1 MKIALFGA
9 TGAIGQQVTEQAL
22 AAGHEVRA
30 LVRDTS
36 RQMLERIDT
45 VPGDIV
51 DAEAVARAV
60 EGTDAVIWCV
70 GATRNAADQV
80 PIFESGARN
89 LVAAMRR
96 HGVRRLVALSGA
108 GVTVPGERKPLSG
121 RLMSAVVKV
130 AARHVYEAKRREFE
144 VFSRSDLEWTLLR
157 PPRVVNGPV
166 TGRSVVGLQLSSS
179 RVTQGDL
186 AQAIVE
192 QLRDTRYLQA
202 APFVSTA

>member
-1 MKIALFGA
+1 MKIAVLGV

-36 RQMLERIDT
+36 RQMLDRIDT

-80 PIFESGARN
+80 PIFESVARN

-108 GVTVPGERKPLSG
+108 GVTMRGERKPLSG

-144 VFSRSDLEWTLLR
+144 VFTRSDLEWTLLR

-186 AQAIVE
+186 AQAMVE
-192 QLRDTRYLQA
+192 QLRDTSYLHA

>member
-1 MKIALFGA
+1 MKIAVFGA

-22 AAGHEVRA
+22 AADHEVRA
-30 LVRDTS
+30 LVRDRS
-36 RQMLERIDT
+36 RQPLERIDS

-108 GVTVPGERKPLSG
+108 GVTMPGERKPLSG

-157 PPRVVNGPV
+157 PPRVVDGPV
-166 TGRSVVGLQLSSS
+166 TGRSVVGFQLSSS

-186 AQAIVE
+186 AQAMVE
-192 QLRDTRYLQA
+192 QLRDTNYLHA

>member
-1 MKIALFGA
+1 MKIAVLGA

-36 RQMLERIDT
+36 RQMLDRIDT

-80 PIFESGARN
+80 PIFESVARN

-108 GVTVPGERKPLSG
+108 GVTMRGERKPLSG

-144 VFSRSDLEWTLLR
+144 VFTRSDLEWTLLR

-186 AQAIVE
+186 AQAMVE
-192 QLRDTRYLQA
+192 QLRDTSYLHA

>member
-1 MKIALFGA
+1 MKIAVFGA

-30 LVRDTS
+30 LVRDRS
-36 RQMLERIDT
+36 RQPLERIDS

-144 VFSRSDLEWTLLR
+144 VFTGSDLEWTLLR
-157 PPRVVNGPV
+157 PPRVVIGPV

-186 AQAIVE
+186 AQAMVE
-192 QLRDTRYLQA
+192 QLRDTSYLHA